1 MEQEHKNTRRP
12 IDMFKE
18 NNIPMITLDVH
29 ISCDTFWNYS
39 YRIPIRVN
47 DYYDDRNTRNINN
60 SRVNNT
66 SIASSTC
73 EIGNIGNIDPMFA
86 KLEAYLVEYVIEHI
100 YEDLIRTNSQR
111 DIHLLLK
118 KSRKFHIHGRTLED
132 ILFPNSGSNSATNQ
146 HSMPNNTLYICTHC

>member
-1 MEQEHKNTRRP
+1 MEQNKNTRRP

-73 EIGNIGNIDPMFA
+73 EIGNIGNVDPMFA

-100 YEDLIRTNSQR
+100 YDDLIRTNSQR

-132 ILFPNSGSNSATNQ
+132 ILFPNSGTNSAATNQ

>member
-1 MEQEHKNTRRP
+1 MEHNKNMRRP
-12 IDMFKE
+12 IDMFKD
-18 NNIPMITLDVH
+18 NNISMVTLDVH

-60 SRVNNT
+60 SRAKNA

-73 EIGNIGNIDPMFA
+73 EIGNIGHVDPMFA
-86 KLEAYLVEYVIEHI
+86 KIESYLVEYVIDHI
-100 YEDLIRTNSQR
+100 YEDLIRTNSQS

-132 ILFPNSGSNSATNQ
+132 ILFPNSVSNSAINQ